1 MPTPLAG
8 YAPYKNLP
16 PLAGLCTLEEAAKPG
31 LSVEE
36 CVRRLKRFHYC
47 FKRLHQILTARITAE
62 PIYELK
68 TAFAHHAHLCAE
80 HATALRT
87 RIGEMREPPLGLE
100 EVPHPALEA
109 FFDEILCAPT
119 TEELIEGAYRT
130 ALDQLSHALKEYLDD
145 TNPLTDA
152 PSRRVLRFALM
163 EVHDMAN
170 WGASAMACL
179 VEPYSALEEKL
190 EEWGKY
196 LGSFLD
202 AASAS
207 GSASPTPPAPLPE
220 GRGEKEVGESNRSH
234 ETRTS
239 VSPLPEGRGARGV
252 GRTSDAD
259 TAPLPRCYSAKPYA
273 YDPIPRRDERFAD
286 PWNQGVNAEAFLY
299 DQTKPARAKALMML
313 YKRLREIDVPEMM
326 ASIITRT
333 PGKPWGYYRDMSRQL
348 WDEARHAMM
357 GEVGFVALGVDWTKA
372 RITFNW
378 SYRLNTECTPDEAHG
393 VLFFIEQGLMPRTG
407 KRYEFEVAQES
418 GIPLMATL
426 QDFDWADEVLH
437 AQIGRNW
444 YVPKFASL
452 KEALDYGD
460 AAWSKVLSNWATVRE
475 RGLTEHANWW
485 PEVYAMACAA
495 DGAQPDPAAL
505 AFAES
510 YAGKRADLKSV
521 GEGQSA

>member
-1 MPTPLAG
+1 MPTPLPN

-68 TAFAHHAHLCAE
+68 TAFAHHAYLCAE

-100 EVPHPALEA
+100 EVPHPALEV
-109 FFDEILCAPT
+109 FFDEVLCAPT
-119 TEELIEGAYRT
+119 TEELIEGAQT
-130 ALDQLSHALKEYLDD
+130 ATDQLYHAMRQYLDD

-152 PSRRVLRFALM
+152 PSRRVLRFALL
-163 EVHDMAN
+163 EVDEMAT
-170 WGASAMACL
+170 WGARVRSCL
-179 VEPYSALEEKL
+179 VEAHSERENKL
-190 EEWGKY
+190 EEWGQF
-196 LGSFLD
+196 LGGLLD
-202 AASAS
+202 AACGLDGTANPDAS
-207 GSASPTPPAPLPE
+207 RERERPEPARKPEPSRNECSPARNECASPPVAHAPGSPDALP
-220 GRGEKEVGESNRSH
+220 RRYS
-234 ETRTS
+234 
-239 VSPLPEGRGARGV
+239 
-252 GRTSDAD
+252 
-259 TAPLPRCYSAKPYA
+259 TAPYV
-273 YDPIPRRDERFAD
+273 YDPIPQRDERFSD

-299 DQTKPARAKALMML
+299 DETKPARAKALLML

-357 GEVGFVALGVDWTKA
+357 GEVGFVALGVDWTQA

-452 KEALDYGD
+452 REALDYGD
-460 AAWSKVLSNWATVRE
+460 AAWSKVLSNWTTVKE
-475 RGLTEHANWW
+475 RGLTEHTNWW
-485 PEVYAMACAA
+485 PAVYSMACDAA
-495 DGAQPDPAAL
+495 GAHPDATVL
-505 AFAES
+505 AFATS
-510 YAGKRADLKSV
+510 YEGQRADLKSV
-521 GEGQSA
+521 GEGHSG